1 MTLSAQTL
9 LESVV
14 RAHIGTIIESMIVMP
29 RLYRFGRAV
38 VAKLD
43 MHGWTVVT
51 VDRDDLRPALRT
63 ARDLDLHAATHNDD
77 GQYAVLLSKRPIR
90 SVAGACD
97 KITRAGVWRRPITTR
112 TLSIRF

>member
-1 MTLSAQTL
+1 MTRNAQTL
-9 LESVV
+9 LVSAV
-14 RAHIGTIIESMIVMP
+14 RAHVRTVIESLITMP
-29 RLYRFGRAV
+29 RLYRFGRAAIV
-38 VAKLD
+38 KLD
-43 MHGWTVVT
+43 TIGWTVIT

-97 KITRAGVWRRPITTR
+97 KITRTGTWRRPITTR